1 MLRALVHN
9 VQNDSLHGGSTIT
22 QQLVKNTLLS
32 PERTWRRKIREIILS
47 LAVDAL
53 YSKDEILQYYLN
65 EVNYGG
71 SVHGIE
77 EAGQWYFGKSAK
89 DLSLAES
96 AFLAGLPQAPSL
108 YSPFGV
114 NPQRAVDREKEV
126 LRRMEE
132 DHYISAAQRA
142 EAEQQKL
149 VFTTGTYDIKAP
161 HFVMYVRNILAEKF
175 GEDMVTQGGLNVY
188 TTLDIN
194 EQASAEAA
202 VKNEI
207 ARLGRINVTNGAA
220 MVTDPRS
227 GQILAMVG
235 SRDYFDTA
243 HDGQV
248 NVTLRS
254 RQPGSS
260 IKPLTY
266 SLAFEHGYTPSTT
279 IQDQPVSYSAPG
291 APPYAPKNYDG
302 RFHGQ
307 VTLREALGSSYNV
320 PAVRLLAD
328 LGVPS
333 LVDKGRALGITT
345 WDEASASRFGLAL
358 TLGSGEVRMIDM
370 ASVYGTF
377 ANGGYTVTPQPLLLV
392 TNYNGQVLYRNPCAD
407 ATEPCGARRTLS
419 ALAAYEITSVL
430 SDNGARTPAFGPNS
444 QLYFPGQQIAV
455 KTGTTNVLRDNWTI
469 GYTPERVVLTW
480 VGNNDNKPMSA
491 VASGVT
497 GASPIWHTIMAGL
510 IKDQRIAF
518 TLPSSLEQVKICRL
532 TGTLACAECPQITT
546 EIYPIGMTAHL
557 P

>member
-1 MLRALVHN
+1 
-9 VQNDSLHGGSTIT
+9 
-22 QQLVKNTLLS
+22 
-32 PERTWRRKIREIILS
+32 
-47 LAVDAL
+47 
-53 YSKDEILQYYLN
+53 
-65 EVNYGG
+65 
-71 SVHGIE
+71 
-77 EAGQWYFGKSAK
+77 
-89 DLSLAES
+89 
-96 AFLAGLPQAPSL
+96 
-108 YSPFGV
+108 
-114 NPQRAVDREKEV
+114 
-126 LRRMEE
+126 
-132 DHYISAAQRA
+132 
-142 EAEQQKL
+142 
-149 VFTTGTYDIKAP
+149 
-161 HFVMYVRNILAEKF
+161 
-175 GEDMVTQGGLNVY
+175 
-188 TTLDIN
+188 
-194 EQASAEAA
+194 
-202 VKNEI
+202 
-207 ARLGRINVTNGAA
+207 

-546 EIYPIGMTAHL
+546 EIYPIGMAPKRACTAEMFANLTTENGQVVSVDQKTAHL